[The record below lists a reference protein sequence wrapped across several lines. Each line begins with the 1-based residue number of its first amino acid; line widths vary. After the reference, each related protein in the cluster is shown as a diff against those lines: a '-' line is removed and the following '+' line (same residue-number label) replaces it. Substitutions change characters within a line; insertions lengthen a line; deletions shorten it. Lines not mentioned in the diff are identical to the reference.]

1 MKQLAKFLKTTS
13 IGGLL
18 VLFPL
23 FGCAYVIVL
32 IAGLLTSFMKP
43 LLSFLPQ
50 NRFVGVAVADAA
62 SIVIL
67 LLLCFLTGLL
77 VKTSLGNALA
87 QRISRVLNRI
97 PIYRMFGRIAR
108 IMFDS
113 EDTRGTPVV
122 VQRDHTKQ
130 IGFLVE
136 ENSAE
141 ELTVFFPSSPTPF
154 SGNIEIVKADTVR
167 KLNVS
172 ATQVARVIATFGA
185 GTSALLADV
194 ATKYNKNGLSESV
207 PLADL

>member
-1 MKQLAKFLKTTS
+1 MKHLAEFLKTTV

-23 FGCAYVIVL
+23 FGCLYLIAL
-32 IAGLLTSFMKP
+32 IAGALTSFIKP

-77 VKTSLGNALA
+77 VKTSIGTALW
-87 QRISRVLNRI
+87 QRMSRFLNRI
-97 PIYRMFGRIAR
+97 PVYRMFGRVGR
-108 IMFDS
+108 ILFDMD
-113 EDTRGTPVV
+113 DTRGTPVV
-122 VQRDHTKQ
+122 VRLGHTQQ

-136 ENSAE
+136 ENNAD

-154 SGNIEIVKADTVR
+154 SGNIMIVKADRVQ
-167 KLNVS
+167 KLNAS
-172 ATQVARVIATFGA
+172 AAEVARVIATFGA
-185 GTSALLADV
+185 GTGALLADGEM
-194 ATKYNKNGLSESV
+194 KRKHDSLPSSI
-207 PLADL
+207 PMP